1 MRADWL
7 FSVSFAVIRKLLSV
21 IVIMSVILIRIVR
34 CAILVVRGRVI
45 LLVTYYHLPV
55 QIVVRR
61 NKSASGSDPTRRLGD
76 ILIWDW
82 PRLCGER

>member
-55 QIVVRR
+55 QIAVRR
-61 NKSASGSDPTRRLGD
+61 NKSASGPDPTRRLGD
-76 ILIWDW
+76 TLVWDW
-82 PRLCGER
+82 LRWCGER